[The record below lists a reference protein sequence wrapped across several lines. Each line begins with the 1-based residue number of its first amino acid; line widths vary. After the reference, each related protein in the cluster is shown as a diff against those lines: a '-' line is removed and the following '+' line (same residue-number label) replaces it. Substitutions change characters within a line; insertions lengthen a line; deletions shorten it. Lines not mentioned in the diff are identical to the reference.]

1 MSSATV
7 VDIVFS
13 DLASLDLSNRA
24 PQVLSR
30 LTEYDRL
37 RHASIRRPQRQ
48 IQFLAGRLLALE
60 GEERGLSPYRGEEAL
75 PARLNISHTR
85 NWAACAFS
93 SRSTVGLDIE
103 QIRPRAIEALAA
115 AVCSPTERLELARCA
130 DSDRKQL
137 FYRYWTAKEAF
148 AKACRLGLALDL
160 FALDVSLNSRC
171 LFYPNGIAPGSSFVG
186 QSAALRPDLAAA
198 VVLKSERKAEVSW
211 RWWLRCGPVG
221 QWQAFAPALVTDL
234 AGETLGPAGGP
245 AI

>member
-7 VDIVFS
+7 VNIVFA
-13 DLASLDLSNRA
+13 DLASLDLGGCS

-30 LTEYDRL
+30 LTADDRL

-60 GEERGLSPYRGEEAL
+60 GADRGLGPYPGEESL
-75 PARLNISHTR
+75 PAARNISHTR

-93 SRSTVGLDIE
+93 SRSTVGFDIE

-115 AVCSPTERLELARCA
+115 AACSPAERLELARCA

-148 AKACRLGLALDL
+148 AKACRQGLALDL
-160 FALDVSLNSRC
+160 SALDVSLNSRR
-171 LFYPNGIAPGSSFVG
+171 LFYPKGIAPESCRFVG
-186 QSAALRPDLAAA
+186 QSALLTPSLAAS
-198 VVLKSERKAEVSW
+198 VILKSDGEAEVIW
-211 RWWLRCGPVG
+211 RWWQRSTAVG
-221 QWQAFAPALVTDL
+221 DWQAAAPSALIEL
-234 AGETLGPAGGP
+234 HGE
-245 AI
+245 AIGSATPGV